1 MYQKT
6 INLIFSL
13 FTNFFLI
20 IIFFIS
26 IQNSD
31 KKNII
36 KFLSFESARIP
47 VGLVLALSFFSGK
60 AIGNSLIIL
69 KSDYRTEIK

>member
-13 FTNFFLI
+13 FTNFFLL

-31 KKNII
+31 KKSII
-36 KFLSFESARIP
+36 KFLSFESARMP
-47 VGLVLALSFFSGK
+47 VGMVLALSFISGK
-60 AIGNSLIIL
+60 AIGNTLIIL
-69 KSDYRTEIK
+69 NSDYRTEIK

>member
-1 MYQKT
+1 MYKKT

-13 FTNFFLI
+13 FTNFFLL

-31 KKNII
+31 KKSIV
-36 KFLSFESARIP
+36 KFLSFESARMP
-47 VGLVLALSFFSGK
+47 VGMVLALSFFSGK

>member
-13 FTNFFLI
+13 FTNFFLL

-31 KKNII
+31 KKSII
-36 KFLSFESARIP
+36 KLLSFESARMP
-47 VGLVLALSFFSGK
+47 VGMVLALSFFSGK
-60 AIGNSLIIL
+60 AIGNTLIIL
-69 KSDYRTEIK
+69 NSDYRTEIK